1 MQAKNAK
8 EQSERMSKSKYI
20 SILRQIRSEKAE
32 LLTLRDRIRQ
42 ERKILKEE
50 RKALARDRN
59 IMQKQ
64 RGGVLEAFASGY
76 RIKGD
81 LKGAKS
87 ASRSPKPNLGEEEK
101 VFSPDSDSDDTI
113 DQAYSFFTEEERNK
127 RKSDR
132 QRLILESWTMLKNED
147 GTIDQFSILA
157 QKKSHRIE
165 EAILK
170 HNLLPSFWK
179 ILDHICNHLDHLEN
193 LIPQLRDFALRCFN
207 SGLSSEDY
215 TILGECL
222 VTILSRSFPK
232 WEEQHQESWVWC
244 LDLVTSTLI
253 TSHEL
258 EVAKQEAGD
267 SFNVEDFELGSE
279 FSLDLDNMS
288 EFEYSLEI
296 DEDEL
301 DESYSEDQ
309 VLDNL

>member
-1 MQAKNAK
+1 MKRRNMQAKNAK

-59 IMQKQ
+59 IIQQQ

-81 LKGAKS
+81 LKGAKA

-147 GTIDQFSILA
+147 GSIDQFSILA
-157 QKKSHRIE
+157 QKKSHR
-165 EAILK
+165 
-170 HNLLPSFWK
+170 
-179 ILDHICNHLDHLEN
+179 
-193 LIPQLRDFALRCFN
+193 
-207 SGLSSEDY
+207 
-215 TILGECL
+215 
-222 VTILSRSFPK
+222 
-232 WEEQHQESWVWC
+232 
-244 LDLVTSTLI
+244 
-253 TSHEL
+253 
-258 EVAKQEAGD
+258 
-267 SFNVEDFELGSE
+267 
-279 FSLDLDNMS
+279 
-288 EFEYSLEI
+288 
-296 DEDEL
+296 
-301 DESYSEDQ
+301 
-309 VLDNL
+309 